1 MIKIILHVQG
11 MACPKCEARV
21 NKAIQDSFPVE
32 SVTSSHKKA
41 TAEIICEDSV
51 DSAAV
56 RAAVEAAGYT
66 VTGVAIKK
74 KGLFGLWV

>member
-1 MIKIILHVQG
+1 MIKIILNVQG

-32 SVTSSHKKA
+32 SVTASHKKGI
-41 TAEIICEDSV
+41 AEIISKDSV

-56 RAAVEAAGYT
+56 KAAVEAAGYT
-66 VTGVAIKK
+66 VTGVSTKK